1 MSWTKRQ
8 LIEEAFKEI
17 GLAGYVYDLTPDQL
31 QTALRRMDAMMA
43 GWESNGVR
51 VGYPIPNNP
60 DTSDIDTDSNLPGFA
75 IEAVYTNLGMRIAPM
90 FGKTIGPETRQFAD
104 MSYNNMANQVAIP
117 TIERQ
122 MPQTMPRGQ
131 GTKPWR
137 NFNNPFVYAPSKDIQ
152 AGSDNNLDFE

>member
-1 MSWTKRQ
+1 
-8 LIEEAFKEI
+8 
-17 GLAGYVYDLTPDQL
+17 
-31 QTALRRMDAMMA
+31 
-43 GWESNGVR
+43 
-51 VGYPIPNNP
+51 
-60 DTSDIDTDSNLPGFA
+60 
-75 IEAVYTNLGMRIAPM
+75 M
-90 FGKTIGPETRQFAD
+90 FGKAVGPETRQFAD

>member
-31 QTALRRMDAMMA
+31 QTALRRMDAMVG
-43 GWESNGVR
+43 GWNANGVR
-51 VGYPIPNNP
+51 IGYPLVVNP
-60 DTSDIDTDSNLPGFA
+60 DNSDIDSDSGVPDFA
-75 IEAVYTNLGMRIAPM
+75 LEAIFTNLALRIAPM
-90 FGKTIGPETRQFAD
+90 FGKTISPETRQNAD
-104 MSYNNMANQVAIP
+104 MSYNNMANQVALP